1 MKSPLLIGFT
11 YDIKED
17 YHFHSQ
23 DWRHSDFSTLAEVAS
38 VKTLFE
44 ELGHQVF
51 LIGNYEKLYHM
62 LSNGKLPPVDTVF
75 NIAEGINSRNREA
88 WIPSLLEINHIPYS
102 GSDAYG
108 LSLTLNKLHMKI
120 MAEHLGIRTAPYRI
134 IASVEE
140 AKAVEKTF
148 PGPWVLKPNY
158 EGSSSG
164 VKLVVTEDDL
174 CRYCSQLLQEY
185 RQTILCE
192 KYIEGREF
200 NVALLNDGEETEVIG
215 TVEVVRKDGS
225 PIRIFNVKDKFT
237 DTCTKVPAD
246 LPPKAKRTMES
257 AALRL
262 HKFTGCL
269 DYNRGDFRMDA
280 NGEIYFLELNPLPS
294 IDEESGFAK
303 CCYYNGRNLGHVLE
317 SILYRSIQRFDGQ
330 SIQV

>member
-1 MKSPLLIGFT
+1 
-11 YDIKED
+11 
-17 YHFHSQ
+17 
-23 DWRHSDFSTLAEVAS
+23 
-38 VKTLFE
+38 
-44 ELGHQVF
+44 
-51 LIGNYEKLYHM
+51 
-62 LSNGKLPPVDTVF
+62 
-75 NIAEGINSRNREA
+75 
-88 WIPSLLEINHIPYS
+88 
-102 GSDAYG
+102 
-108 LSLTLNKLHMKI
+108 MKI